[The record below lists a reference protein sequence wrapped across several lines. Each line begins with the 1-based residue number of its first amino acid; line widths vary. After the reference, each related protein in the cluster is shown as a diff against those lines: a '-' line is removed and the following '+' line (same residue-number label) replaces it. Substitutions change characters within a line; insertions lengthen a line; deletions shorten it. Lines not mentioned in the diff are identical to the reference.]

1 MPVLSLLGTLLACS
15 ILAAS
20 NVVHRSLPEGPI
32 IAAWQNWGRCN
43 ESQTL
48 LAVERGVNV
57 IFWFASSLLKVD
69 GKPQVAGPLPDLD
82 CVARVR
88 KSIEAKEAGWSSAMQ
103 ILIVSVV

>member
-1 MPVLSLLGTLLACS
+1 MPVLNLLGKLLTCS

-20 NVVHRSLPEGPI
+20 NVVHHSLPEGPI

-82 CVARVR
+82 CVVRVR
-88 KSIEAKEAGWSSAMQ
+88 KSIEEKEAGWSS
-103 ILIVSVV
+103 ISFVFLV